1 MRRLAAVALLG
12 LVCAITPSHAGER
25 TVTLQVDNMTC
36 GACPYIVK
44 EALTSIP
51 GVTAVEVSL
60 AAKTAIV
67 TFDDQQASVD
77 ALAAAV
83 TDSGF
88 PAHAVSAAE

>member
-1 MRRLAAVALLG
+1 MQRLAIVTLLLG
-12 LVCAITPSHAGER
+12 INAAMPTQAGER
-25 TVTLQVDNMTC
+25 TVTLQVANMTC
-36 GACPYIVK
+36 DACPYIVK

-67 TFDDQQASVD
+67 TFDDQRASVD
-77 ALAAAV
+77 ALATAV

-88 PAHAVSAAE
+88 PAHAVPVAE